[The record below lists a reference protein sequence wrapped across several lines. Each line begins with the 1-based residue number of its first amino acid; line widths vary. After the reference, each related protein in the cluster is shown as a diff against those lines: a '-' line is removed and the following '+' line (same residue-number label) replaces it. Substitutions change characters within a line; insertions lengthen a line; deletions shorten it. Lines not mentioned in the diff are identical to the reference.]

1 MKHPEK
7 WYQRRLAKYF
17 AEHYEKFEDSAEYWT
32 DPAMN
37 QWLFDIPE
45 RGVRVELTC
54 SDKGVISEQRYKM
67 TQFMDKVYFAVAR
80 ECQGMDA
87 IYEDYIISLVGEEG
101 FDILREEKVL
111 TTCGSIDG
119 RNLYT
124 LN

>member
-1 MKHPEK
+1 MKPEK

-17 AEHYEKFEDSAEYWT
+17 TVHYEQYEDSVEYWP
-32 DPAMN
+32 DPCIN

-54 SDKGVISEQRYKM
+54 NDKGVVNEQRYKM
-67 TQFMDKVYFAVAR
+67 NQFVDKVYFAVAK
-80 ECQGMDA
+80 ECQGLDA

-111 TTCGSIDG
+111 TTCGSING